1 MGGHSVV
8 SGRTRWPSVGLVDL
22 HPDMQDFLDVL
33 AKALSQTAECNAHL
47 ADEQLKKG
55 PFWTR
60 NPVVPFEAF
69 VHHLFAATKSSRHV
83 FVTAFIYVDSF
94 AGSHPMSLGPHT
106 LHKIFLGAL
115 LLANK
120 MYDDTPF
127 DNRTLALASGVPA
140 GNLLQIELELSWA
153 LNFCLYISSN
163 TFEAYSSLFDRATES
178 VCNRK
183 SSTVLASTEFSDNSK
198 SDVDC
203 CPLRSVSCVA

>member
-83 FVTAFIYVDSF
+83 FVTAFIYVDRCIPRPIAPPSCSF

-120 MYDDTPF
+120 MY
-127 DNRTLALASGVPA
+127 AS
-140 GNLLQIELELSWA
+140 LLS
-153 LNFCLYISSN
+153 
-163 TFEAYSSLFDRATES
+163 
-178 VCNRK
+178 
-183 SSTVLASTEFSDNSK
+183 SSTAQV
-198 SDVDC
+198 
-203 CPLRSVSCVA
+203 